1 LQPLLAF
8 DRQLFNPRGHN
19 DLTRTR

>member
-19 DLTRTR
+19 DLTRPR